1 MNFLA
6 LCFVGFGRILSVAGI
21 NWAALNLAIPPALR
35 LWKSESH
42 LIFQIFGGRAMA
54 NIFVCEKNCN
64 YFSYVFPARTLY
76 QLRLEAES
84 NGRAVRA

>member
-1 MNFLA
+1 ML
-6 LCFVGFGRILSVAGI
+6 
-21 NWAALNLAIPPALR
+21 
-35 LWKSESH
+35 KS
-42 LIFQIFGGRAMA
+42 FYP
-54 NIFVCEKNCN
+54 EKNSN

>member
-1 MNFLA
+1 MQKIPIRIKIRSGEAAVPIRDSGLFLFDRKH
-6 LCFVGFGRILSVAGI
+6 LDFRKKGRLHRKATFPEQLFLS
-21 NWAALNLAIPPALR
+21 R
-35 LWKSESH
+35 
-42 LIFQIFGGRAMA
+42 
-54 NIFVCEKNCN
+54 EKNCN

>member
-1 MNFLA
+1 MVKTSF
-6 LCFVGFGRILSVAGI
+6 
-21 NWAALNLAIPPALR
+21 
-35 LWKSESH
+35 
-42 LIFQIFGGRAMA
+42 
-54 NIFVCEKNCN
+54 CEKTCN